1 MFWLGRSFF
10 HLNKNIGM
18 DEARLKT
25 VSLSALWPRAIK
37 STPSFTE
44 DLQSHCFVFDTNV
57 LLDLLYWED
66 PLVASFLEALE
77 KKTIFALFDEET
89 LFEFALVLDRE
100 KFSLTKEK
108 KEAIFIRA
116 LSWAILV
123 SAPVSPAPSRCKD
136 TDDQKFLD
144 LAFGY
149 KVSLITK
156 DKLLLKAGKKLKKY
170 GVIVRLP

>member
-1 MFWLGRSFF
+1 
-10 HLNKNIGM
+10 M
-18 DEARLKT
+18 DETRLKT
-25 VSLSALWPRAIK
+25 ISLSALWPRAIK
-37 STPSFTE
+37 STPTYTE

-57 LLDLLYWED
+57 LLDFLYWED
-66 PLVASFLEALE
+66 SRVVSLLDALE

-89 LFEFALVLDRE
+89 LFEFALVLDCE

-108 KEAIFIRA
+108 KEAIFSRA
-116 LSWAILV
+116 LSWGRLA
-123 SAPVSPAPSRCKD
+123 SAPVSPAPTRCKD

-156 DKLLLKAGKKLKKY
+156 DKLLLKAGKKLKKH
-170 GVIVRLP
+170 GVAVKLP

>member
-1 MFWLGRSFF
+1 M
-10 HLNKNIGM
+10 GM
-18 DEARLKT
+18 DEVRLKA

-37 STPSFTE
+37 STPTYTE
-44 DLQSHCFVFDTNV
+44 DLQNRCFVFDTNV
-57 LLDLLYWED
+57 LFDLLYWED
-66 PLVASFLEALE
+66 SRVASLLEALE

>member
-1 MFWLGRSFF
+1 
-10 HLNKNIGM
+10 M
-18 DEARLKT
+18 DETRLKT
-25 VSLSALWPRAIK
+25 ISLSALWSRAIK

-57 LLDLLYWED
+57 LFDLLYWED
-66 PLVASFLEALE
+66 PRVASFLEALE

-108 KEAIFIRA
+108 KEAIFCRA
-116 LSWAILV
+116 LTWGRLA
-123 SAPVSPAPSRCKD
+123 SAPENPAPSRCKD

-170 GVIVRLP
+170 GVIVKLP